1 MELLFLTLQTISAL
15 ALIGLV
21 LIQTK
26 GTGLGRAWGGGGGSS
41 VSFRRRGLEKIIF
54 KSTFVVS
61 FIFITASVV
70 QVLI

>member
-1 MELLFLTLQTISAL
+1 MGLFILTIQTISAL
-15 ALIGLV
+15 VLTGLV

-41 VSFRRRGLEKIIF
+41 VSFRRRGLEKLIF
-54 KSTFVVS
+54 RSTFVIS
-61 FIFITASVV
+61 FIFITASIV